1 MRICHVGLNYRTAPV
16 ELRER
21 LAVPEADIQAIL
33 QRKITHP
40 PIREAALLSTCNR
53 VEMTLVTHDPDAAIA
68 IANEWFAKKAG
79 LPLSEVTEHLYAHTT
94 DASIRHL
101 FSVASGL
108 DSLVLGEPQILG
120 QVKASYELAL
130 KAKTAGHILHRLY
143 QSTFAAAKR
152 ARSETSIG
160 RQAVNISSCAVEL
173 AKRIFGDLSGKTVLL
188 LGAGEMAELAATHL
202 KANGCT
208 EILVANRT
216 LERAKKLAMAFDG
229 HALVMEDLP
238 NYLDRADIVISGTGA
253 STYVL
258 LPEDV
263 KPAMEK
269 RGGEPMFLV
278 DIAVPRDIDPRIADI
293 AGAYVYDIDDL
304 QQVVQGN
311 QKNREREAEQA
322 RVLIEEDAVA
332 FSSWLKSLES
342 VPLIRGIQQQV
353 EQLRLDELDKSKRYL
368 KDLSAEQQEAVE
380 RLSKALMKRFMHPTM
395 QTLKTLPDDIEGDLL
410 MGAASRLFAAK
421 PMTNV
426 QESIEKDYSGSDAGR
441 ESDEHASG

>member
-1 MRICHVGLNYRTAPV
+1 MRICHIGLNYKTAPI

-21 LAVPEADIQAIL
+21 LAVPEADIQHIL
-33 QRKITHP
+33 QAKIKHAA
-40 PIREAALLSTCNR
+40 IREAALLSTCNR

-68 IANEWFAKKAG
+68 VAHEWFAKKAN
-79 LPLSEVTEHLYAHTT
+79 LPLSEIIEHLYAHTT
-94 DASIRHL
+94 DSAIRHL

-120 QVKASYELAL
+120 QVKASYEFAL
-130 KAKTAGHILHRLY
+130 EAKTAGHILHRLY

-160 RQAVNISSCAVEL
+160 KQAVNISSCAVEL

-188 LGAGEMAELAATHL
+188 VGAGEMAELAATHL

-216 LERAKKLAMAFDG
+216 LARARKLALEFEG
-229 HALVMEDLP
+229 HALTMDELP
-238 NYLDRADIVISGTGA
+238 NYMDRADIVISGTGA

-263 KPAMEK
+263 KPAMKK
-269 RGGEPMFLV
+269 REGQPMFFV
-278 DIAVPRDIDPRIADI
+278 DIAVPRDIDPRVADI
-293 AGAYVYDIDDL
+293 DGAYVYDIDDL

-311 QKNREREAEQA
+311 QQNREKEAEHA
-322 RVLIEEDAVA
+322 KLLLEEEAVA
-332 FSSWLKSLES
+332 FSVWLKSLES

-353 EQLRLDELDKSKRYL
+353 EKARVEELAKASRYL
-368 KDLSAEQQEAVE
+368 KGLTDEQQEAVE
-380 RLSKALMKRFMHPTM
+380 RLSKALMKRFVHPTM

-410 MGAASRLFAAK
+410 MGAASRLFAAEPIHDKKKRDK
-421 PMTNV
+421 P
-426 QESIEKDYSGSDAGR
+426 R

>member
-1 MRICHVGLNYRTAPV
+1 MRICHIGLNYKTAPV

-21 LAVPEADIQAIL
+21 LAVPESEVQGIL
-33 QRKITHP
+33 QAQIQHVA
-40 PIREAALLSTCNR
+40 IREAALLSTCNR

-68 IANEWFAKKAG
+68 LAHEWFAGKAG
-79 LPLSEVTEHLYAHTT
+79 LPLSEVIEHLYAYTT
-94 DASIRHL
+94 DDAVRHM
-101 FSVASGL
+101 FAVAAGL

-130 KAKTAGHILHRLY
+130 EAGTAGHILHRFY

-152 ARSETSIG
+152 ARSETAVG
-160 RQAVNISSCAVEL
+160 KQAVNISSCAVEL

-188 LGAGEMAELAATHL
+188 IGAGEMAELAATHL

-216 LERAKKLAMAFDG
+216 LERARKLAIAFEG
-229 HALVMEDLP
+229 HALTMDELP
-238 NYLDRADIVISGTGA
+238 QYMDRADIVISGTGA

-263 KPAMEK
+263 QPAMKK
-269 RGGEPMFLV
+269 RGGNPMFLV

-311 QKNREREAEQA
+311 QKQREREAEQA
-322 RVLIEEDAVA
+322 RALIEEDVQV
-332 FSSWLKSLES
+332 FLKWLKSLET
-342 VPLIRGIQQQV
+342 VPLIRGIQQQI
-353 EQLRLDELDKSKRYL
+353 EQARQDEMEKAKRYL
-368 KDLSAEQQEAVE
+368 KGLSDEQQEAVE

-395 QTLKTLPDDIEGDLL
+395 QTLKTLPDDMEGDLL
-410 MGAASRLFAAK
+410 MGAASRLFAAEPIHDK
-421 PMTNV
+421 RK
-426 QESIEKDYSGSDAGR
+426 KDTLR

>member
-1 MRICHVGLNYRTAPV
+1 MRICHIGLNYKTAPI

-21 LAVPEADIQAIL
+21 LAVPEADIKDIL
-33 QRKITHP
+33 RRKIANP
-40 PIREAALLSTCNR
+40 AIREAALLSTCNR

-68 IANEWFAKKAG
+68 VAHEWFAKKADM
-79 LPLSEVTEHLYAHTT
+79 PLADVIEHLYAHTT
-94 DASIRHL
+94 DSAIRHL

-130 KAKTAGHILHRLY
+130 EAKTAGHILHRLY

-173 AKRIFGDLSGKTVLL
+173 AKRIFGDLSGKTVLIV
-188 LGAGEMAELAATHL
+188 GAGEMAELAATHL

-216 LERAKKLAMAFDG
+216 LERARKLAVAFDG
-229 HALVMEDLP
+229 HALTMDELP
-238 NYLDRADIVISGTGA
+238 QYMDRADIVISGTGA

-258 LPEDV
+258 LPEDI

-311 QKNREREAEQA
+311 QQNREKEAEQA
-322 RVLIEEDAVA
+322 KILLEEEAVA
-332 FSSWLKSLES
+332 FLAWLKSLES

-353 EQLRLDELDKSKRYL
+353 EKVRLEGVEKAKRYL
-368 KDLSAEQQEAVE
+368 KGLNAEQQEAVE
-380 RLSKALMKRFMHPTM
+380 RLSKALMKRFVHPTM

-410 MGAASRLFAAK
+410 MGAASRLFAAEPLK
-421 PMTNV
+421 DTNK
-426 QESIEKDYSGSDAGR
+426 EKKKSR

>member
-1 MRICHVGLNYRTAPV
+1 MRICHVGLNYKTAPV

-21 LAVPEADIQAIL
+21 LAVPEADIQSIL
-33 QRKITHP
+33 QEKISSP
-40 PIREAALLSTCNR
+40 SIREAALLSTCNR

-68 IANEWFAKKAG
+68 VAHEWFAKKAG
-79 LPLSEVTEHLYAHTT
+79 LPLVEVIDHLYAYTT
-94 DASIRHL
+94 DDAIRHL
-101 FSVASGL
+101 YAVASGL

-130 KAKTAGHILHRLY
+130 EAKTAGHILHRLY

-173 AKRIFGDLSGKTVLL
+173 AKRIFGDLAGKTVLL
-188 LGAGEMAELAATHL
+188 IGAGEMAELAARHL

-208 EILVANRT
+208 EILVGNRT
-216 LERAKKLAMAFDG
+216 LERARKLALEFDG
-229 HALVMEDLP
+229 HAFILDDLDQ
-238 NYLDRADIVISGTGA
+238 YLDRADIVISGTGA

-258 LPEDV
+258 LPDDI
-263 KPAMEK
+263 KPAMKK
-269 RGGEPMFLV
+269 RKGQPMFLV

-293 AGAYVYDIDDL
+293 SGAYVYDIDDL

-322 RVLIEEDAVA
+322 KVLLEEEAVS
-332 FSSWLKSLES
+332 FLTWLKSLES

-353 EQLRLDELDKSKRYL
+353 EQARVEELEKAQRYL
-368 KDLSAEQQEAVE
+368 KDLDAVQQEAIE
-380 RLSKALMKRFMHPTM
+380 RLSKALMKRFLHPTM

-410 MGAASRLFAAK
+410 MGAASRLFAAQPLPK
-421 PMTNV
+421 SMRLDND
-426 QESIEKDYSGSDAGR
+426 KNR
-441 ESDEHASG
+441 ETDEHASG

>member
-1 MRICHVGLNYRTAPV
+1 MRICHIGLNYKTAPI

-21 LAVPEADIQAIL
+21 LAVPEADIEAIL
-33 QRKITHP
+33 QHKIKHEA
-40 PIREAALLSTCNR
+40 IREAALLSTCNR

-68 IANEWFAKKAG
+68 AAHAWFAEKAG
-79 LPLSEVTEHLYAHTT
+79 LPLAEVIEHLYAFTT
-94 DASIRHL
+94 DEAIRHL
-101 FSVASGL
+101 FAVASGL

-120 QVKASYELAL
+120 QVKASYEQALA
-130 KAKTAGHILHRLY
+130 AKTAGHILHRLY
-143 QSTFAAAKR
+143 QSTFSAAKR

-188 LGAGEMAELAATHL
+188 VGAGEMAELAATHL

-216 LERAKKLAMAFDG
+216 LERARKLAIQFEG
-229 HALVMEDLP
+229 HALTLEQLP
-238 NYLDRADIVISGTGA
+238 DYMDRADIVISGTGA

-258 LPEDV
+258 LPEDI
-263 KPAMEK
+263 KPAMKK
-269 RGGEPMFLV
+269 RGGQPMFLV

-293 AGAYVYDIDDL
+293 SGAYVYDIDDL

-311 QKNREREAEQA
+311 QQNREREAEQA
-322 RVLIEEDAVA
+322 KVLLEEDAIA
-332 FSSWLKSLES
+332 FLLWLKSLES

-353 EQLRLDELDKSKRYL
+353 EKARVEELEKASRYL
-368 KDLSAEQQEAVE
+368 KNLDEAQQAAVE
-380 RLSKALMKRFMHPTM
+380 RLSRAMMKRFLHPTM

-410 MGAASRLFAAK
+410 MGAASRLFAAQ
-421 PMTNV
+421 PL
-426 QESIEKDYSGSDAGR
+426 KDAKAVGQDKDF
-441 ESDEHASG
+441 DEHASG

>member
-1 MRICHVGLNYRTAPV
+1 MRICHIGLNYKTAPV

-21 LAVPEADIQAIL
+21 LAVPEADIQGIL
-33 QRKITHP
+33 QQQIQHSA
-40 PIREAALLSTCNR
+40 IREAALLSTCNR

-68 IANEWFAKKAG
+68 VAHEWFAHKAN
-79 LPLSEVTEHLYAHTT
+79 LPLAEVIEHLYAYTT
-94 DASIRHL
+94 DEAIRHL
-101 FSVASGL
+101 YAVASGL

-130 KAKTAGHILHRLY
+130 EAKTAGHILHRLY

-173 AKRIFGDLSGKTVLL
+173 AKRIFGDLAGKTVLL
-188 LGAGEMAELAATHL
+188 VGAGEMAELAATHL

-216 LERAKKLAMAFDG
+216 LERARKLAIEFEG
-229 HALVMEDLP
+229 HALTLEQLP
-238 NYLDRADIVISGTGA
+238 DYLDRADIIISGTGA

-258 LPEDV
+258 LPDDI
-263 KPAMEK
+263 KPAMKK
-269 RGGEPMFLV
+269 RGGQPMFLV

-293 AGAYVYDIDDL
+293 SGAYVYDIDDL
-304 QQVVQGN
+304 QQVVEGN
-311 QKNREREAEQA
+311 QQNRQREAEQA
-322 RVLIEEDAVA
+322 RVLLEEEAVA
-332 FSSWLKSLES
+332 FSGWLKSLES

-353 EQLRLDELDKSKRYL
+353 EQARIEELEKASKYL
-368 KDLSAEQQEAVE
+368 KDLTPEQQEAVE
-380 RLSKALMKRFMHPTM
+380 RLSRAMMKRFIHPTM

-410 MGAASRLFAAK
+410 MGAASRLFAAEPVK
-421 PMTNV
+421 AP
-426 QESIEKDYSGSDAGR
+426 EKKVDTSR

>member
-1 MRICHVGLNYRTAPV
+1 MRICHIGLNYKTAPV

-21 LAVPEADIQAIL
+21 LAVPEADIQGIL
-33 QRKITHP
+33 QAQIANP
-40 PIREAALLSTCNR
+40 AIREAALLSTCNR

-68 IANEWFAKKAG
+68 LAHEWFAQKAG
-79 LPLSEVTEHLYAHTT
+79 IPLADVIEHLYAYTT
-94 DASIRHL
+94 DEAVRHL
-101 FSVASGL
+101 FSVAAGL

-130 KAKTAGHILHRLY
+130 EAKTAGHILHRLY

-188 LGAGEMAELAATHL
+188 IGAGEMAELAATHL
-202 KANGCT
+202 KANGCK

-216 LERAKKLAMAFDG
+216 LERAHKLAVEFEG
-229 HALVMEDLP
+229 HALTMDELPQYME
-238 NYLDRADIVISGTGA
+238 RADIVISGTGA

-263 KPAMEK
+263 KPAMK
-269 RGGEPMFLV
+269 QRGGQPVFFV

-311 QKNREREAEQA
+311 QRSREREAKQA
-322 RVLIEEDAVA
+322 KVLIEEDANA
-332 FSSWLKSLES
+332 FLTWLKSLET

-353 EQLRLDELDKSKRYL
+353 EQARLEEMEKAKRYL
-368 KDLSAEQQEAVE
+368 KGLNDEQQAAVE
-380 RLSKALMKRFMHPTM
+380 RLSKALMKRFAHPAL
-395 QTLKTLPDDIEGDLL
+395 QTLKTLPDDMEGDLL

-421 PMTNV
+421 P
-426 QESIEKDYSGSDAGR
+426 IKDTHQKEQPR

>member
-1 MRICHVGLNYRTAPV
+1 MRICHIGLNYKTAPI

-21 LAVPEADIQAIL
+21 LAVPEADIKAIL
-33 QRKITHP
+33 HHKIANP
-40 PIREAALLSTCNR
+40 AIREAALLSTCNR

-68 IANEWFAKKAG
+68 VAHEWFAQKANM
-79 LPLSEVTEHLYAHTT
+79 PLSDVIEHLYAHTT
-94 DASIRHL
+94 DAAIRHL

-108 DSLVLGEPQILG
+108 DSMVLGEPQILG

-130 KAKTAGHILHRLY
+130 EAKTAGHILHRLY
-143 QSTFAAAKR
+143 QSTFSAAKR

-188 LGAGEMAELAATHL
+188 VGAGEMAELAATHL

-216 LERAKKLAMAFDG
+216 LERARKLALEFEG
-229 HALVMEDLP
+229 HALTMDELP
-238 NYLDRADIVISGTGA
+238 QYMDRADIVISGTGA

-263 KPAMEK
+263 KPAMKK
-269 RGGEPMFLV
+269 RGGQPMFLV

-311 QKNREREAEQA
+311 QKNREKEAEQA
-322 RVLIEEDAVA
+322 KILLEEEALA
-332 FSSWLKSLES
+332 FGAWLKSLES
-342 VPLIRGIQQQV
+342 VPLIRGIQQKV
-353 EQLRLDELDKSKRYL
+353 EKARLEEMEKAKRYL
-368 KDLSAEQQEAVE
+368 KGLSAEQQEAVE
-380 RLSKALMKRFMHPTM
+380 RLSKSLMKRFVHPTM

-421 PMTNV
+421 PINDPHK
-426 QESIEKDYSGSDAGR
+426 IDKDR
-441 ESDEHASG
+441 EPDEHASG

>member
-1 MRICHVGLNYRTAPV
+1 MRICHIGLNYKTAPV

-21 LAVPEADIQAIL
+21 LAVPESDIQAIL
-33 QRKITHP
+33 QRKITRP
-40 PIREAALLSTCNR
+40 SIREAALLSTCNR

-68 IANEWFAKKAG
+68 IAHEWFAKKADM
-79 LPLSEVTEHLYAHTT
+79 PLADVIEHLYAYTT
-94 DASIRHL
+94 DDAVRHL

-120 QVKASYELAL
+120 QVKASYEFAL
-130 KAKTAGHILHRLY
+130 EAKTAGHILHRLY

-188 LGAGEMAELAATHL
+188 VGAGEMAELAATHL

-216 LERAKKLAMAFDG
+216 LERAKKLALEFEG
-229 HALVMEDLP
+229 HALTMDELP
-238 NYLDRADIVISGTGA
+238 DYMDRADIVISGTGA

-263 KPAMEK
+263 KPAMKK
-269 RGGEPMFLV
+269 RKGQPMFLV

-293 AGAYVYDIDDL
+293 SGAYVYDIDDL

-311 QKNREREAEQA
+311 QKNREKEAEHA
-322 RVLIEEDAVA
+322 KVLIEEDAISFLA
-332 FSSWLKSLES
+332 WLKSLES

-353 EQLRLDELDKSKRYL
+353 EQARRDELEKAKRYL
-368 KDLSAEQQEAVE
+368 KDLSPEQAEAVE
-380 RLSKALMKRFMHPTM
+380 RLSKALMKRFVHPTM

-421 PMTNV
+421 P
-426 QESIEKDYSGSDAGR
+426 IHDKKKKDKPR

>member
-1 MRICHVGLNYRTAPV
+1 MRICHVGLNYKTAPV

-21 LAVPEADIQAIL
+21 LAVPQDDIRDIL
-33 QRKITHP
+33 QAQIKHDA
-40 PIREAALLSTCNR
+40 IREAALLSTCNR

-68 IANEWFAKKAG
+68 IAHDWFATKAG
-79 LPLSEVTEHLYAHTT
+79 MPLADVIEHLYAYTT
-94 DASIRHL
+94 DDAVRHM
-101 FSVASGL
+101 FAVAAGL

-120 QVKASYELAL
+120 QVKASYEQAL
-130 KAKTAGHILHRLY
+130 EAGTAGHILHRFY

-152 ARSETSIG
+152 ARSETAIG
-160 RQAVNISSCAVEL
+160 KQAVNISSCAVEL
-173 AKRIFGDLSGKTVLL
+173 AKRIFGDLAGKTVLL
-188 LGAGEMAELAATHL
+188 VGAGEMAELAATHL

-216 LERAKKLAMAFDG
+216 LERARKLAVEFAG
-229 HALVMEDLP
+229 HALTMDELP
-238 NYLDRADIVISGTGA
+238 QYMDRADIVISGTGA

-263 KPAMEK
+263 KPAMKK
-269 RGGEPMFLV
+269 RGGQPMFLV

-311 QKNREREAEQA
+311 QKHREREAEQA
-322 RVLIEEDAVA
+322 KVLIEEDARA
-332 FSSWLKSLES
+332 FLSWLKSLES

-353 EQLRLDELDKSKRYL
+353 EKARLEEMEKARRYL
-368 KDLSAEQQEAVE
+368 KGLTPEQEAAVE
-380 RLSKALMKRFMHPTM
+380 RLSKALMKRFTHPAL
-395 QTLKTLPDDIEGDLL
+395 QTLKTLPDDMEGDLL

-421 PMTNV
+421 LVHEQRNITTT
-426 QESIEKDYSGSDAGR
+426 R
-441 ESDEHASG
+441 EPDEHASG

>member
-1 MRICHVGLNYRTAPV
+1 MRICHIGLNYKTAPV

-21 LAVPEADIQAIL
+21 LAVPEADIQSIL
-33 QRKITHP
+33 QQKIEHSA
-40 PIREAALLSTCNR
+40 IREAALLSTCNR

-68 IANEWFAKKAG
+68 VAHEWFAKKAG
-79 LPLSEVTEHLYAHTT
+79 LPLSDVIEHLYAYTT
-94 DASIRHL
+94 DDAIRHL
-101 FSVASGL
+101 YSVASGL

-130 KAKTAGHILHRLY
+130 EAKTAGHILHRLY

-173 AKRIFGDLSGKTVLL
+173 AKRIFGNLAGKTVLL
-188 LGAGEMAELAATHL
+188 VGAGEMAELAATHL

-216 LERAKKLAMAFDG
+216 LERARKLALEFEG
-229 HALVMEDLP
+229 HALTLDQLP
-238 NYLDRADIVISGTGA
+238 SYLDRADIVISGTGA

-258 LPEDV
+258 LPEDIE
-263 KPAMEK
+263 PAMKK
-269 RGGEPMFLV
+269 RGGQPMFLV

-293 AGAYVYDIDDL
+293 SGAYVYDIDDL
-304 QQVVQGN
+304 QQVVEGN
-311 QKNREREAEQA
+311 QQNRKREAEA
-322 RVLIEEDAVA
+322 AKVLLEEEAQV
-332 FSSWLKSLES
+332 FSGWLKSLES

-353 EQLRLDELDKSKRYL
+353 DLARVEELEKASKYL
-368 KDLSAEQQEAVE
+368 KDLSEEQHEAVD
-380 RLSKALMKRFMHPTM
+380 RLSRALMKRFIHPTM

-410 MGAASRLFAAK
+410 MGAASRLFAAEPVK
-421 PMTNV
+421 A
-426 QESIEKDYSGSDAGR
+426 SEKKVSAGR